1 MIKYQAGVPME
12 RVHLDFLGPLPES
25 TAGNSNILVMVDQFT
40 KWVECIALPSQTA
53 EVTARAAV
61 NEFFTRFGFPFNI
74 FTDQGRNFES
84 RLFKSICD
92 ILQIHKSCT
101 TPYRPSSNGQVER
114 FNRTLMDA
122 VRCFVDKSQNNWD
135 EHLPQLASAIRSSV
149 NRHTGFTPNKLML
162 GREVNVP
169 TDLVFRPPEPA
180 KVVDHEDY
188 VTRLQESIRTAHE
201 VARDVLKT
209 QQVHMKR
216 DYDVKIQTREYAMGD
231 FVYVLD
237 SAKTKGRSKTHRGM
251 GLVLLSRKYHHTS
264 TRSDFKTQSL

>member
-40 KWVECIALPSQTA
+40 KWVGCIALPSETA

-61 NEFFTRFGFPFNI
+61 NELFTRFGFPFNI

-135 EHLPQLASAIRSSV
+135 EPQLASAIRSSV

-169 TDLVFRPPEPA
+169 TDLVFRSPEPA

-237 SAKTKGRSKTHRGM
+237 SAKTKGRSKKLDPPWKGS
-251 GLVLLSRKYHHTS
+251 GIVVQKV
-264 TRSDFKTQSL
+264 

>member
-1 MIKYQAGVPME
+1 
-12 RVHLDFLGPLPES
+12 
-25 TAGNSNILVMVDQFT
+25 
-40 KWVECIALPSQTA
+40 
-53 EVTARAAV
+53 
-61 NEFFTRFGFPFNI
+61 
-74 FTDQGRNFES
+74 
-84 RLFKSICD
+84 
-92 ILQIHKSCT
+92 
-101 TPYRPSSNGQVER
+101 
-114 FNRTLMDA
+114 MDA

-216 DYDVKIQTREYAMGD
+216 DYDVKIHTREYAMGD

-237 SAKTKGRSKTHRGM
+237 SAKPKGRSKKLDPPWKGPGIVVQKVSSYLYKVRLQNSVFVTNHDRLKKM
-251 GLVLLSRKYHHTS
+251 QRQENTYLAKSVPASSEKWRKY
-264 TRSDFKTQSL
+264 